1 MDMIWSSWTIW
12 QVYVAVYN
20 FLFQLISIFFFV
32 SNSLAYIIVPKNNGK
47 EKINWD
53 KKLTTTYV
61 LKFKMIIQA

>member
-12 QVYVAVYN
+12 QVYVAVCN

-47 EKINWD
+47 VKINWD